1 MGFRK
6 NLPFAPVEP
15 RLAERVEAQVLVAAE
30 LREPVRIDGTR
41 RARKV
46 RRLRLDRAL
55 REQVLQPRDAAARRR
70 ERVRRE
76 GEAP

>member
-1 MGFRK
+1 M
-6 NLPFAPVEP
+6 NA
-15 RLAERVEAQVLVAAE
+15 
-30 LREPVRIDGTR
+30 ISS
-41 RARKV
+41 
-46 RRLRLDRAL
+46 LDRAL